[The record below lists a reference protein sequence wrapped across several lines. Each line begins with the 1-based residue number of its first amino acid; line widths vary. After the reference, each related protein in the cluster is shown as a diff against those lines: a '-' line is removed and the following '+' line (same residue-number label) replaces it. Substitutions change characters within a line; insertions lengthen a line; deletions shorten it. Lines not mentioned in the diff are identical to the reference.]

1 MTGTYTPIA
10 QLGLGVDTGRTVLFR
25 VWVGAAAGIVQSCFW
40 GKAPKI
46 LHTSIYIG
54 LGWIIL
60 PHAREVSFCHSVFL
74 TTVRDDEI
82 PSCASAHHPCVEQ
95 YQGTC
100 LHNIHPLVKSSW
112 LTDKIARQS
121 FFFPGML
128 LALFTSL
135 CIPLS

>member
-10 QLGLGVDTGRTVLFR
+10 QLGLGGDTGRTVLFR

-74 TTVRDDEI
+74 TTVHDDEI
-82 PSCASAHHPCVEQ
+82 PFAQVHTIHVLNSIRAHAC
-95 YQGTC
+95 TIFMT
-100 LHNIHPLVKSSW
+100 LAPLVNSSW
-112 LTDKIARQS
+112 LTDKLARQS
-121 FFFPGML
+121 FFFPV
-128 LALFTSL
+128 
-135 CIPLS
+135 CC